1 MPHQPSFEQAFT
13 SLLEH
18 LRQRPEDDRQ
28 TRRLV
33 ATLGKTVAAEGM
45 TVEAGLVRTDTL
57 HDPGIRGRMLARRVE
72 TLRVSAGAP
81 DDELLALAEA
91 LAVSDLTIPTTR
103 QVAVEFVVDVQPG
116 QFANQLPSARS
127 EAEAIEL
134 VDNYTTAADRGPRL
148 REGPGEELERIQAAI
163 RTGAE
168 RGSWTDALHA
178 AQALTVLPQQ
188 FPESRRRQLIIAAR
202 RVLSRSVLRGFMEH
216 GMRVPEEQARVVQVL
231 EWAGPD
237 TAEVILDYLT
247 ETPGVGPK
255 MFLFEAVSRMPDVY
269 PMLGP
274 LLRSQEAYKSRLGA
288 DLLSRSGNPKAI
300 IALTGQLQ
308 NPDERVRV
316 SVIRALSH
324 FDQSQLIEPLRQAL
338 SDPAVSVRIS
348 AAEALAGRGAAG
360 VVPALAQAIEVERD
374 PKVAAA
380 LLDAIVQVD
389 SAEGSMALATIALTK
404 RTLLRRRGFRPE
416 QRLAAIAALAG
427 SRSRSATAALERVAE
442 EAGGAVGQ
450 AARDALGSLAG

>member
-216 GMRVPEEQARVVQVL
+216 GMRVPEE
-231 EWAGPD
+231 
-237 TAEVILDYLT
+237 
-247 ETPGVGPK
+247 
-255 MFLFEAVSRMPDVY
+255 
-269 PMLGP
+269 
-274 LLRSQEAYKSRLGA
+274 
-288 DLLSRSGNPKAI
+288 
-300 IALTGQLQ
+300 
-308 NPDERVRV
+308 
-316 SVIRALSH
+316 
-324 FDQSQLIEPLRQAL
+324 
-338 SDPAVSVRIS
+338 
-348 AAEALAGRGAAG
+348 
-360 VVPALAQAIEVERD
+360 
-374 PKVAAA
+374 
-380 LLDAIVQVD
+380 
-389 SAEGSMALATIALTK
+389 
-404 RTLLRRRGFRPE
+404 
-416 QRLAAIAALAG
+416 
-427 SRSRSATAALERVAE
+427 
-442 EAGGAVGQ
+442 
-450 AARDALGSLAG
+450 